1 MAELPSDLLIFEL
14 GNQRYALPASDVR
27 ELLRAV
33 TLTPLPHA
41 PAIVEG
47 VINVRGTLIPVLDI
61 RARFRVPPKPAEPS
75 DHLIVAHAGGR
86 LVALRVDHALELV
99 RLEPVAVE
107 RAESVVPGVAY
118 VAQMAKFPDGL
129 VLVHDL
135 KTFLSHAE
143 AVALTEALSEGDAP
157 VAEGRSS

>member
-1 MAELPSDLLIFEL
+1 MAELPSELLIFEL

-33 TLTPLPHA
+33 TLTPLPRA
-41 PAIVEG
+41 PAVVEG
-47 VINVRGTLIPVLDI
+47 VINVRGVLVPVLDI
-61 RARFRVPPKPAEPS
+61 RARFRVPPKPLQPT

-86 LVALRVDHALELV
+86 LVALRVDRALELA
-99 RLEPVAVE
+99 RLEPAAVE
-107 RAESVVPGVAY
+107 RAEAVVPGVAY

-135 KTFLSHAE
+135 NTFLSHTE
-143 AVALTEALSEGDAP
+143 ADALTEALSEASAQ
-157 VAEGRSS
+157 VAEGRSL